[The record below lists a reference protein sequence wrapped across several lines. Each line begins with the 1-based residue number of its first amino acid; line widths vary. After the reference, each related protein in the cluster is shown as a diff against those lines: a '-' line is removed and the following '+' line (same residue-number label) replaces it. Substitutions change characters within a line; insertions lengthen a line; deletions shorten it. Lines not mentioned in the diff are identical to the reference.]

1 MNRSAGV
8 PGNRPAVEGESLSE
22 SPLLPA
28 LEQLGTAKCPICGH
42 EVAIYRTKTNR
53 PFLNCGFCS
62 ARIFYNG
69 REAIRRLLEGLTV
82 VGTDE
87 LKISKDHSLL

>member
-1 MNRSAGV
+1 MKRSAGV
-8 PGNRPAVEGESLSE
+8 SSNQSAVEGQSLSA

-69 REAIRRLLEGLTV
+69 REAIRRLLEGLTA

-87 LKISKDHSLL
+87 LKISNNHSLL